1 MKMHNIPQSKLGI
14 VLAGGRGTR
23 LFPATSIINKQALPI
38 YDKPMIYY
46 PITTLMLAGIRDIL
60 LVSSEEHI
68 STFKSLLGNGEKWGL
83 AINYFVQSS
92 PNGIPEIFRLLPDE
106 MQRDENVLILGDN
119 LLYGVGLG
127 ESLKEVFKGD
137 GALSFAY
144 SVSNPE
150 DYGVVVMGENRKAAL
165 IVEKP
170 NNFVSNL
177 AIPGLYFFDKT
188 VFVKSKKLSKSP
200 RGEFEIVDLLNMYL
214 NEGSLEINLLERGT
228 AWLDTGSQS
237 SMLDASEFVRV
248 IEKRQGL
255 KIGCPEEVSLR
266 MGYVSYSDFMKNVRS
281 MPECDYKNYL
291 ANLSL

>member
-1 MKMHNIPQSKLGI
+1 MRSNGQSKLGI

-23 LFPATSIINKQALPI
+23 LFPATTILNKQALPI

-60 LVSSEEHI
+60 VVSSEEHI

-83 AINYFVQSS
+83 AISYFVQSS
-92 PNGIPEIFRLLPDE
+92 PNGIPEIFRLLPNE

-127 ESLKEVFKGD
+127 ESLKEVFSGE
-137 GALSFAY
+137 GALTFAY

-150 DYGVVVMGENRKAAL
+150 DYGVVVLGENRKAEI

-170 NNFVSNL
+170 SNFVSNL
-177 AIPGLYFFDKT
+177 AIPGLYFFDKS
-188 VFVKSKKLSKSP
+188 VYSKSQKLSKSS

-214 NEGSLEINLLERGT
+214 KEDLLEINLLERGT

-291 ANLSL
+291 ANITL